1 MIASLG
7 VDADDSPLLWR
18 VGKSQPVASLPV
30 GKSAAA
36 VGAFSRNENELLVGT
51 RSGAVRVY
59 DLPSAKST
67 CGDAHRACLP
77 ACVPLRAC
85 VCTCQLHTL
94 PLLYPQS

>member
-7 VDADDSPLLWR
+7 IDADDSPLLWR
-18 VGKSQPVASLPV
+18 VGKSQPVVSLPV

-36 VGAFSRNENELLVGT
+36 VSAFSGSENELLVGT

-67 CGDAHRACLP
+67 CQAMREAVVHASI
-77 ACVPLRAC
+77 A
-85 VCTCQLHTL
+85 
-94 PLLYPQS
+94 